1 MNEDLL
7 DEIITACQEDER
19 LREILGRILSMG
31 TEERKDF
38 RRKMNLFFLGKDNPA
53 DSQTRSFFQTLL
65 TSDNAENV
73 GRKVG
78 LI

>member
-1 MNEDLL
+1 M

-31 TEERKDF
+31 TKERQDF
-38 RRKMNLFFLGKDNPA
+38 RRKMNLFFLGKDSPA
-53 DSQTRSFFQTLL
+53 DAHSRSFFQTLL
-65 TSDNAENV
+65 SSDNAENV